1 MWWGEI
7 LGNGKGNTSETK
19 LFQHYCFLWFSMF
32 QSIHNSIENFTKL
45 HSISQYAI
53 MFLLQKIIAC
63 LQVFQMSIKQHQ
75 ISKWMKTPY
84 RWRWRGGGK
93 ERGGAGGERK
103 RNLTK
108 RLQTSAMIFLTAALT
123 SLRPTTF
130 GYWKLIF
137 KWIYYHNSNNLVSI
151 APVFQWFKGANY
163 K

>member
-53 MFLLQKIIAC
+53 MFLLQKIIAF
-63 LQVFQMSIKQHQ
+63 LQVFQMSIKQHK

-84 RWRWRGGGK
+84 RWRWRGGGGKKGGSRGRTK
-93 ERGGAGGERK
+93 EKPYKTPPNFCYDFPDRCSYFIA
-103 RNLTK
+103 
-108 RLQTSAMIFLTAALT
+108 S
-123 SLRPTTF
+123 
-130 GYWKLIF
+130 
-137 KWIYYHNSNNLVSI
+137 YHFWVLKVD
-151 APVFQWFKGANY
+151 FQMNILS
-163 K
+163 